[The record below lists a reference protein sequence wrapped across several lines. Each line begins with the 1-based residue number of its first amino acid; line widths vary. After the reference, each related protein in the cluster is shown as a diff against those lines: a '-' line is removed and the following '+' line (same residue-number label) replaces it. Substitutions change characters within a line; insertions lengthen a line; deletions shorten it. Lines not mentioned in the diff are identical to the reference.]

1 MLADYDPRDR
11 AACSALWNQFR
22 ELPLL
27 TRNLLTSDELP
38 QAIDALAKE
47 FSLNDS
53 SVMFVSVMVR
63 KMLFKEWDDEACV
76 AKLAAWCQDVDAGN
90 AGKAAD
96 IVAAVKNRVLSIV
109 PQEEPAEAE
118 SGQHQ
123 RVRVALLE
131 ALSKFPQ
138 LGQQT
143 VTETRVKLKASAEP
157 ARGSLL
163 NWIKCYREELG
174 VGYHDSVVRGQF
186 LFRSQNGSRLSDG
199 ERERISLLLRS
210 IEDGETL
217 LVDTDRQEIIFPE
230 TAAASNPQDGLA
242 GAPSRMPQFDPAHEA
257 LSAANTAATAGKK
270 ALPFERDAFVIAPH
284 DRTLG
289 EQNIV
294 RRVNPEEF
302 TAPSATG
309 PMRVV
314 KPLPAAAPRVLQA
327 PQAAGTLSFS
337 SKHVLPAEKDLL
349 VRSDAEPEAA
359 AVPPAAPIEPPQAP
373 KRDPS
378 HIPNPFRIDPV
389 SNDRLDKE

>member
-1 MLADYDPRDR
+1 MLADYDPSARDEYT
-11 AACSALWNQFR
+11 ALWKQFR

-27 TRNLLTSDELP
+27 TRSLLTSTELP
-38 QAIDALAKE
+38 QAIDVLARE

-53 SVMFVSVMVR
+53 SIMFVAVMVR
-63 KMLFKEWDDEACV
+63 KMLFKEWDDETCV
-76 AKLAAWCQDVDAGN
+76 AKLAAWCQDVDASN

-96 IVAAVKNRVLSIV
+96 IVSAVKNHILSIV
-109 PQEEPAEAE
+109 PKEEVGEAE
-118 SGQHQ
+118 GVQHQ
-123 RVRVALLE
+123 SIRVALLE

-143 VTETRVKLKASAEP
+143 VTETRVKLKSSAEP

-174 VGYHDSVVRGQF
+174 VGYHDSVIRGQF

-217 LVDTDRQEIIFPE
+217 LVDTDRQEIIFSEMAP
-230 TAAASNPQDGLA
+230 ASDAPASLP
-242 GAPSRMPQFDPAHEA
+242 GAPSRMPQFDPTHEA
-257 LSAANTAATAGKK
+257 LSAAHTAAAAGKK
-270 ALPFERDAFVIAPH
+270 TLPFERDAFVIAPH

-314 KPLPAAAPRVLQA
+314 KPLPAAAPQVPQA
-327 PQAAGTLSFS
+327 PQVGTLSFS
-337 SKHVLPAEKDLL
+337 SKHVLPDEKDLL
-349 VRSDAEPEAA
+349 VQSDVEPEV
-359 AVPPAAPIEPPQAP
+359 AVSPAAPIAPPQAP

-389 SNDRLDKE
+389 SDDRLDKE

>member
-11 AACSALWNQFR
+11 AACAALWQKFR
-22 ELPLL
+22 ELPVL
-27 TRNLLTSDELP
+27 TRNLLTSAELP
-38 QAIDALAKE
+38 QAIDALAQE
-47 FSLNDS
+47 FSLNES
-53 SVMFVSVMVR
+53 SVMFVAVMVR
-63 KMLFKEWDDEACV
+63 KMLFREWDDATCV
-76 AKLAAWCQDVDAGN
+76 SELAAWCQDVDAAN

-96 IVAAVKNRVLSIV
+96 IVTAVKNHILTIV
-109 PQEEPAEAE
+109 PKEEAAEAASAE
-118 SGQHQ
+118 HQ

-174 VGYHDSVVRGQF
+174 VGYHDSVIRGQF
-186 LFRSQNGSRLSDG
+186 LFRSQNGARLSDE

-210 IEDGETL
+210 IEDGEML
-217 LVDTDRQEIIFPE
+217 DVDTDRQEIMFPE
-230 TAAASNPQDGLA
+230 VVSAPKAQIGLS
-242 GAPSRMPQFDPAHEA
+242 GAPSRMPQFDPVQDA
-257 LSAANTAATAGKK
+257 LSAAHTAAAAEKK
-270 ALPFERDAFVIAPH
+270 TMPFERDAFVIAPH
-284 DRTLG
+284 DRTIG

-314 KPLPAAAPRVLQA
+314 KPIPAAVPQA
-327 PQAAGTLSFS
+327 PQAPQAGTLSFS

-349 VRSDAEPEAA
+349 VQSDVEPEAA
-359 AVPPAAPIEPPQAP
+359 MPAAPIQPPQAP
-373 KRDPS
+373 KRNPS

>member
-1 MLADYDPRDR
+1 MLADYDPQDL
-11 AACSALWNQFR
+11 AAYAALWKQFR

-27 TRNLLTSDELP
+27 TRHLLISAELP
-38 QAIDALAKE
+38 QAIDALARE

-53 SVMFVSVMVR
+53 SIKFVAVMVR
-63 KMLFKEWDDEACV
+63 KMLFNEWDDETCV
-76 AKLAAWCQDVDAGN
+76 AQLTAWCQDVDASN

-96 IVAAVKNRVLSIV
+96 IVSAVKNRILSIV
-109 PQEEPAEAE
+109 PKEEAGEVE
-118 SGQHQ
+118 SSQHQ
-123 RVRVALLE
+123 SIRVALLE

-174 VGYHDSVVRGQF
+174 VGYHDSVIRGQF

-217 LVDTDRQEIIFPE
+217 LVDTDRQEIVFPE
-230 TAAASNPQDGLA
+230 TVSAPDAPAGLS

-257 LSAANTAATAGKK
+257 LSAAHTAATAGKK
-270 ALPFERDAFVIAPH
+270 ILPFERDAFVIAPH

-314 KPLPAAAPRVLQA
+314 KPLPAAAPQVPQA
-327 PQAAGTLSFS
+327 PQAGTLSFS

-349 VRSDAEPEAA
+349 VQSDVEPEAA
-359 AVPPAAPIEPPQAP
+359 LVSPAVPMTPPQAP

>member
-11 AACSALWNQFR
+11 AACSALWKQFR

-27 TRNLLTSDELP
+27 TRNLLTSAELP

-63 KMLFKEWDDEACV
+63 RMLFKEWDDEACV

-96 IVAAVKNRVLSIV
+96 IVSAVKNHVLSIV
-109 PQEEPAEAE
+109 PKEEADEVE
-118 SGQHQ
+118 EGQHQ
-123 RVRVALLE
+123 RIRVALLE

-217 LVDTDRQEIIFPE
+217 LIDADRQEIIFPE
-230 TAAASNPQDGLA
+230 EAPVAVQEGLV
-242 GAPSRMPQFDPAHEA
+242 GAPNRMPQFDPAHEA

-270 ALPFERDAFVIAPH
+270 TLPFERDAFVIAPH

-294 RRVNPEEF
+294 RRVDPEEF

-314 KPLPAAAPRVLQA
+314 KPVQAAAPRAPQA
-327 PQAAGTLSFS
+327 PQAGTLSFS

-349 VRSDAEPEAA
+349 VQSDVEPEAA
-359 AVPPAAPIEPPQAP
+359 QPTVVAPIEPPRAP